1 MLFIYVYLF
10 YIFVGEKNKQ
20 QQNNHNKARVRKT
33 KKFMLICA
41 NRYADTPKD
50 QHLSGNPNSEFH
62 IWLSRDSHLQNLPLS
77 PNSSSSYGYL
87 QASLL
92 VFLLNSHL
100 WTIHFALYILHL
112 TPKQTLWGW
121 CVFFFLMIN
130 CIIYLFLI
138 WVMFLKTVEF
148 VEILL
153 LFYVLFCFVFWHKAR
168 GILTPPPGL
177 NLPLLH
183 GKVES

>member
-1 MLFIYVYLF
+1 MYLF
-10 YIFVGEKNKQ
+10 YIFIGEKNKQ

-77 PNSSSSYGYL
+77 PNNSSSYRYL

-92 VFLLNSHL
+92 VFLFNCHL
-100 WTIHFALYILHL
+100 WTIHFVLYILHL
-112 TPKQTLWGW
+112 TPKQTLLGWG
-121 CVFFFLMIN
+121 FFFLWLIV
-130 CIIYLFLI
+130 LFI
-138 WVMFLKTVEF
+138 FDMGHVFKNSVEF
-148 VEILL
+148 FEILL
-153 LFYVLFCFVFWHKAR
+153 LFYVLFWFGFCHKAC